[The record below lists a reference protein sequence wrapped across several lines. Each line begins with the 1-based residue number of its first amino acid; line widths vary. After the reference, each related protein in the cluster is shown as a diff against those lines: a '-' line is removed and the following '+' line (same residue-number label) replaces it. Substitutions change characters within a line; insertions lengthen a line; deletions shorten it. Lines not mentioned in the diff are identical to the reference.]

1 MNLLCIAN
9 CFALGIVLA
18 CAPVIGFTP
27 LEVSGLCIREEAPK
41 LAAQSNSEL
50 GDHYLRHIL
59 ARLQCPS
66 RPIEGAEA
74 AV

>member
-1 MNLLCIAN
+1 MNLLSTAI
-9 CFALGIVLA
+9 CFALENVLT
-18 CAPVIGFTP
+18 CALVIGFTP

-50 GDHYLRHIL
+50 GDHYLWHIL
-59 ARLQCPS
+59 ASLQCPS